1 MSTASSVLLE
11 HARRGAYIRRTLRLL
26 LGLFYILVLILQP
39 PDIHLVVCWLVVIC
53 YLVWTLAVGVLTRA
67 GGVRALRFSWLA
79 LFVDVITVA
88 ALTLITDSS
97 AERTWA
103 PYVLINAFFVV
114 PVIAAAQLNPW
125 ICAIVAAP
133 AVLVYLF
140 SSLAIRH
147 VDADPISEILLR
159 TGLLATVGLGCVLL
173 SRVQRSRVSTIA
185 RLLDERTDL
194 LAEMV
199 TIEQREQRDLAETLH
214 DGALQYVLA
223 ARQELEAVDEGDPE
237 AVERI
242 DLALAETSR
251 LLRST
256 MAQLHPAVVDSA
268 GLLPALRDLV
278 ATVNTRGQLSAELQT
293 QNWDDDLRT
302 PIDELLLTTARELI
316 TNVVKHAQAGTVLI
330 ELAREAGTATLRIS
344 DDGVGMAGVDL
355 DARLGA
361 GHLGVASRRI
371 RLEAAGGGISFRTA
385 DPHGNSA
392 GSDQLFITLLVLPPI
407 WLLPPASMLFS
418 AFSVAELS

>member
-39 PDIHLVVCWLVVIC
+39 PDIHLVLCWLVVIC

-256 MAQLHPAVVDSA
+256 MTQLHPAVVDSA

-316 TNVVKHAQAGTVLI
+316 TNVVKHAQARTVLI
-330 ELAREAGTATLRIS
+330 ELAREAGTATLRVS

-371 RLEAAGGGISFRTA
+371 RLEAAGGRINFRTA
-385 DPHGNSA
+385 DPHGTVVEVEVP
-392 GSDQLFITLLVLPPI
+392 L
-407 WLLPPASMLFS
+407 
-418 AFSVAELS
+418 ELSESQHHMVLRF

>member
-1 MSTASSVLLE
+1 MSAATSVLIE
-11 HARRGAYIRRTLRLL
+11 HAFRGARIQRILRLL
-26 LGLFYILVLILQP
+26 LGLFFVAVLIFQP
-39 PDIHLVVCWLVVIC
+39 PDQHLALCWLVVIC
-53 YLVWTLAVGVLTRA
+53 YALWSFAVGALIRA
-67 GGVRALRFSWLA
+67 GGVRSLHYAWLA

-88 ALTLITDSS
+88 ALTLIADSS
-97 AERTWA
+97 AQQSWA
-103 PYVLINAFFVV
+103 PYLLINGFFLV

-125 ICAIVAAP
+125 ISAIVAVP
-133 AVLVYLF
+133 AVLVYLVA
-140 SSLAIRH
+140 SLLIRN
-147 VDADPISEILLR
+147 VDADPISEIVLR
-159 TGLLATVGLGCVLL
+159 TGLLAVVAIGCVLL

-185 RLLDERTDL
+185 RLLDERNDL

-199 TIEQREQRDLAETLH
+199 TIEQREQRDLVETLH

-223 ARQELEAVDEGDPE
+223 ARQELEALDEGDPE

-256 MAQLHPAVVDSA
+256 MTQLHPAVVDTA

-278 ATVNTRGQLSAELQT
+278 ETVNARGQLSAELQT
-293 QNWDDDLRT
+293 RNWDDSLRT
-302 PIDELLLTTARELI
+302 PMDELLLTTARELV
-316 TNVVKHAQAGTVLI
+316 TNVVKHAQARTVSI
-330 ELAREAGTATLRIS
+330 ELAREAGTATLRVS

-371 RLEAAGGGISFRTA
+371 RLEAAGGRITFSPA
-385 DPHGNSA
+385 DPHGTII
-392 GSDQLFITLLVLPPI
+392 DVDVPLD
-407 WLLPPASMLFS
+407 ASVRM
-418 AFSVAELS
+418 ARR

>member
-1 MSTASSVLLE
+1 VSAATSVLIE
-11 HARRGAYIRRTLRLL
+11 HAFRGARIQRILRLL
-26 LGLFYILVLILQP
+26 LGLFFVAVLIFQP
-39 PDIHLVVCWLVVIC
+39 PDQHLALCWLVVIC
-53 YLVWTLAVGVLTRA
+53 YALWSLAVGALIRA
-67 GGVRALRFSWLA
+67 GGVRSLHYAWLA
-79 LFVDVITVA
+79 LFVDVVTVA
-88 ALTLITDSS
+88 ALTLIADSS
-97 AERTWA
+97 AQQSWA
-103 PYVLINAFFVV
+103 PYLLINGFFLV

-125 ICAIVAAP
+125 ISAIVAVP
-133 AVLVYLF
+133 AVLVYLVA
-140 SSLAIRH
+140 SLLIRN
-147 VDADPISEILLR
+147 VDADPISEIVLR
-159 TGLLATVGLGCVLL
+159 TGLLAVVAIGCVLL

-185 RLLDERTDL
+185 RLLDERNDL

-223 ARQELEAVDEGDPE
+223 ARQELEALDEGDPE

-256 MAQLHPAVVDSA
+256 MTQLHPAVVDTA

-278 ATVNTRGQLSAELQT
+278 ETVNARGQLSAELQIR
-293 QNWDDDLRT
+293 NWDDNLRT
-302 PIDELLLTTARELI
+302 PMDELLLTTARELV
-316 TNVVKHAQAGTVLI
+316 TNVVKHAQARTVSI
-330 ELAREAGTATLRIS
+330 ELAREAGTAALRVS

-371 RLEAAGGGISFRTA
+371 RLEAAGGRITFSPA
-385 DPHGNSA
+385 DPHGTIV
-392 GSDQLFITLLVLPPI
+392 DVDMPLD
-407 WLLPPASMLFS
+407 ASMRM
-418 AFSVAELS
+418 ARR

>member
-1 MSTASSVLLE
+1 MSAATSVLIE
-11 HARRGAYIRRTLRLL
+11 HAFRGARIQRILRLL
-26 LGLFYILVLILQP
+26 LGLFFVAVLIFQP
-39 PDIHLVVCWLVVIC
+39 PDQHLALCWLVVIC
-53 YLVWTLAVGVLTRA
+53 YALWSLAVGALIRA
-67 GGVRALRFSWLA
+67 GGVRSLHYAWLA
-79 LFVDVITVA
+79 LFVDVVTVA
-88 ALTLITDSS
+88 ALTLIADSS
-97 AERTWA
+97 AQQSWA
-103 PYVLINAFFVV
+103 PYLLINGFFLV

-125 ICAIVAAP
+125 ISAIVAVP
-133 AVLVYLF
+133 AVLVYLVA
-140 SSLAIRH
+140 SLLIRN
-147 VDADPISEILLR
+147 VDADPISEIVLR
-159 TGLLATVGLGCVLL
+159 TGLLAVVAIGCVLL

-185 RLLDERTDL
+185 RLLDERNDL

-223 ARQELEAVDEGDPE
+223 ARQELEALDEGDPE

-256 MAQLHPAVVDSA
+256 MTQLHPAVVDTA

-278 ATVNTRGQLSAELQT
+278 ETVNARGQLSAELQT
-293 QNWDDDLRT
+293 RNWDDSLRT
-302 PIDELLLTTARELI
+302 PMDELLLTTARELV
-316 TNVVKHAQAGTVLI
+316 TNVVKHAQARTVSI
-330 ELAREAGTATLRIS
+330 ELAREAGTATLRVS

-371 RLEAAGGGISFRTA
+371 RLEAAGGRITFSPA
-385 DPHGNSA
+385 DPHGTIV
-392 GSDQLFITLLVLPPI
+392 DVDVPLD
-407 WLLPPASMLFS
+407 ASVRM
-418 AFSVAELS
+418 ARR

>member
-1 MSTASSVLLE
+1 VSAATSVLIE
-11 HARRGAYIRRTLRLL
+11 HAFSGARIQRTLRLV
-26 LGLFYILVLILQP
+26 LGLFFVAVLIFQP
-39 PDIHLVVCWLVVIC
+39 PDQHLALCWLVVIC
-53 YLVWTLAVGVLTRA
+53 YALWSVAVGALIRA
-67 GGVRALRFSWLA
+67 GGVRSLRYAWLA
-79 LFVDVITVA
+79 LFVDVFTVA
-88 ALTLITDSS
+88 ALTLIADSS
-97 AERTWA
+97 AQQSWA
-103 PYVLINAFFVV
+103 PYLFINGFFLV

-125 ICAIVAAP
+125 ICAVVAIP
-133 AVLVYLF
+133 AVLVYLV
-140 SSLAIRH
+140 SSLIIRN

-159 TGLLATVGLGCVLL
+159 TGLLATVGFGCVLL

-223 ARQELEAVDEGDPE
+223 ARQELEAVDDGDPE

-256 MAQLHPAVVDSA
+256 MTQLHPAVVDSA

-278 ATVNTRGQLSAELQT
+278 ETINARGQLLAELQT
-293 QNWDDDLRT
+293 RDWDDGLRT

-316 TNVVKHAQAGTVLI
+316 TNVAKHAQARTVTI
-330 ELAREAGTATLRIS
+330 ELARVAGTATLRVS
-344 DDGVGMAGVDL
+344 DDGIGMAGVDL

-371 RLEAAGGGISFRTA
+371 RLEAAGGRITFHPA
-385 DPHGNSA
+385 DPHGTVVDVDMPIDLSA
-392 GSDQLFITLLVLPPI
+392 SQRAMTL
-407 WLLPPASMLFS
+407 
-418 AFSVAELS
+418 

>member
-1 MSTASSVLLE
+1 M
-11 HARRGAYIRRTLRLL
+11 
-26 LGLFYILVLILQP
+26 
-39 PDIHLVVCWLVVIC
+39 IC

-114 PVIAAAQLNPW
+114 PVIAAAQLNLW

-133 AVLVYLF
+133 AVLVYLL

-159 TGLLATVGLGCVLL
+159 TGLLATVGLGCVLM

-185 RLLDERTDL
+185 RLLDERTAL

-214 DGALQYVLA
+214 DGALPYVPA
-223 ARQELEAVDEGDPE
+223 ARQELEAVDEGIPRPSN
-237 AVERI
+237 A
-242 DLALAETSR
+242 
-251 LLRST
+251 
-256 MAQLHPAVVDSA
+256 
-268 GLLPALRDLV
+268 
-278 ATVNTRGQLSAELQT
+278 
-293 QNWDDDLRT
+293 
-302 PIDELLLTTARELI
+302 
-316 TNVVKHAQAGTVLI
+316 
-330 ELAREAGTATLRIS
+330 
-344 DDGVGMAGVDL
+344 
-355 DARLGA
+355 
-361 GHLGVASRRI
+361 
-371 RLEAAGGGISFRTA
+371 
-385 DPHGNSA
+385 
-392 GSDQLFITLLVLPPI
+392 
-407 WLLPPASMLFS
+407 
-418 AFSVAELS
+418 

>member
-1 MSTASSVLLE
+1 
-11 HARRGAYIRRTLRLL
+11 
-26 LGLFYILVLILQP
+26 
-39 PDIHLVVCWLVVIC
+39 
-53 YLVWTLAVGVLTRA
+53 
-67 GGVRALRFSWLA
+67 
-79 LFVDVITVA
+79 
-88 ALTLITDSS
+88 
-97 AERTWA
+97 
-103 PYVLINAFFVV
+103 LINGFFLV

-125 ICAIVAAP
+125 ISAIVAVP
-133 AVLVYLF
+133 AVLVYLVA
-140 SSLAIRH
+140 SLLIRN
-147 VDADPISEILLR
+147 VDADPISEIVLR
-159 TGLLATVGLGCVLL
+159 TGLLAVVAIGCVLL

-185 RLLDERTDL
+185 RLLDERNDL

-223 ARQELEAVDEGDPE
+223 ARQELEALDEGDPE

-256 MAQLHPAVVDSA
+256 MTQLHPAVVDTA

-278 ATVNTRGQLSAELQT
+278 ETVNARGQLSAELQIR
-293 QNWDDDLRT
+293 NWDDNLRT
-302 PIDELLLTTARELI
+302 PMDELLLTTARELV
-316 TNVVKHAQAGTVLI
+316 TNVVKHAQARTVSI
-330 ELAREAGTATLRIS
+330 ELAREAGTAALRVS

-371 RLEAAGGGISFRTA
+371 RLEAAGGRITFSPA
-385 DPHGNSA
+385 DPHGTIV
-392 GSDQLFITLLVLPPI
+392 DVDMPLD
-407 WLLPPASMLFS
+407 ASMRM
-418 AFSVAELS
+418 ARR

>member
-1 MSTASSVLLE
+1 VNAATSVLIE
-11 HARRGAYIRRTLRLL
+11 HAFRGARIQRILRLL
-26 LGLFYILVLILQP
+26 LGLFFVAVLIFQP
-39 PDIHLVVCWLVVIC
+39 PDQHLALCWLVVIC
-53 YLVWTLAVGVLTRA
+53 YALWSLAVGALIRA
-67 GGVRALRFSWLA
+67 GGVRSLHYAWLA
-79 LFVDVITVA
+79 LFVDVVTVA
-88 ALTLITDSS
+88 ALTLIADSS
-97 AERTWA
+97 AQQSWA
-103 PYVLINAFFVV
+103 PYLLINGFFLV

-125 ICAIVAAP
+125 ISAIVAVP
-133 AVLVYLF
+133 AVLVYLVA
-140 SSLAIRH
+140 SLLIRN
-147 VDADPISEILLR
+147 VDADPISEIVLR
-159 TGLLATVGLGCVLL
+159 TGLLAVVAIGCVLL

-185 RLLDERTDL
+185 RLLDERNDL

-223 ARQELEAVDEGDPE
+223 ARQELEALDEGDPE

-256 MAQLHPAVVDSA
+256 MTQLHPAVVDTA

-278 ATVNTRGQLSAELQT
+278 ETVNARGQLSAELRT
-293 QNWDDDLRT
+293 RNWEDSLRT

-316 TNVVKHAQAGTVLI
+316 TNVVKHAQARTVSI
-330 ELAREAGTATLRIS
+330 ELAREVGRATLRVS

-371 RLEAAGGGISFRTA
+371 RLEAAGGRITFSPA
-385 DPHGNSA
+385 DPHGTII
-392 GSDQLFITLLVLPPI
+392 DVDVPLD
-407 WLLPPASMLFS
+407 ASVRM
-418 AFSVAELS
+418 ARR

>member
-1 MSTASSVLLE
+1 VNAATSVLIE
-11 HARRGAYIRRTLRLL
+11 HAFRGARIQRILRLL
-26 LGLFYILVLILQP
+26 LGLFFVAVLIFQP
-39 PDIHLVVCWLVVIC
+39 PDQHLALCWLVVIC
-53 YLVWTLAVGVLTRA
+53 YALWSLAVGALIRA
-67 GGVRALRFSWLA
+67 GGVRSLHYAWLA
-79 LFVDVITVA
+79 LFVDVVTVA
-88 ALTLITDSS
+88 ALTLIADSS
-97 AERTWA
+97 AQQSWA
-103 PYVLINAFFVV
+103 PYLLINGFFLV

-125 ICAIVAAP
+125 ISAIVAVP
-133 AVLVYLF
+133 AVLVYLVA
-140 SSLAIRH
+140 SLLIRN
-147 VDADPISEILLR
+147 VDADPISEIVLR
-159 TGLLATVGLGCVLL
+159 TGLLAVVAIGCVLL

-185 RLLDERTDL
+185 RLLDERNDL

-223 ARQELEAVDEGDPE
+223 ARQELEALDEGDPE

-256 MAQLHPAVVDSA
+256 MTQLHPAVVDTA

-278 ATVNTRGQLSAELQT
+278 ETVNARGQLSAELQT
-293 QNWDDDLRT
+293 RNWDDSLRT
-302 PIDELLLTTARELI
+302 PMDELLLTTARELV
-316 TNVVKHAQAGTVLI
+316 TNVVKHAQARTVSI
-330 ELAREAGTATLRIS
+330 ELAREAGTATLRVS

-371 RLEAAGGGISFRTA
+371 RLEAAGGRITFSPA
-385 DPHGNSA
+385 DPHGTII
-392 GSDQLFITLLVLPPI
+392 DVDVPLD
-407 WLLPPASMLFS
+407 ASVRM
-418 AFSVAELS
+418 ARR

>member
-1 MSTASSVLLE
+1 VSAASSVLLE

-39 PDIHLVVCWLVVIC
+39 PDIHLAVCWLVVIC
-53 YLVWTLAVGVLTRA
+53 YLVWTLAIGVLTRG

-79 LFVDVITVA
+79 LFVDVIAVA
-88 ALTLITDSS
+88 SLTLITDSS

-133 AVLVYLF
+133 AVLVYLL

-237 AVERI
+237 AAERI

-256 MAQLHPAVVDSA
+256 MTQLHPAVVDSA

-278 ATVNTRGQLSAELQT
+278 ATVTTRGQLSAELQT

-316 TNVVKHAQAGTVLI
+316 TNVVKHAQARTVMI
-330 ELAREAGTATLRIS
+330 ELAREAGTATLRVS

-371 RLEAAGGGISFRTA
+371 RLEAAGGRISFRAA
-385 DPHGNSA
+385 DPHGTIV
-392 GSDQLFITLLVLPPI
+392 DVEVPL
-407 WLLPPASMLFS
+407 
-418 AFSVAELS
+418 ELSESQHHMVLRF

>member
-1 MSTASSVLLE
+1 MPTAAPTFD
-11 HARRGAYIRRTLRLL
+11 ARCAWL

-133 AVLVYLF
+133 AVLVYLL

-256 MAQLHPAVVDSA
+256 MTQLHPAVVDSA

-316 TNVVKHAQAGTVLI
+316 TNVVKHAQARAVLI
-330 ELAREAGTATLRIS
+330 ELAREAGTATLRVS

-371 RLEAAGGGISFRTA
+371 RLEAAGGRISFRTRRSA
-385 DPHGNSA
+385 WHRRRRGGASAAGNAPDHVAAVLQSANDPRQCCHG
-392 GSDQLFITLLVLPPI
+392 L
-407 WLLPPASMLFS
+407 
-418 AFSVAELS
+418 